1 MPGNTLKLSEK
12 VREKSGKFYLPNL
25 WEPCTRKLWMNIH
38 ELRSG
43 RATAWVRRTCRSV
56 PGESRHNKSNK
67 WSLDFTGHLK
77 DETLFDGMYR

>member
-43 RATAWVRRTCRSV
+43 RATGYEELAEVCRVRVDTTSQTNGV
-56 PGESRHNKSNK
+56 
-67 WSLDFTGHLK
+67 WTLLDI
-77 DETLFDGMYR
+77 